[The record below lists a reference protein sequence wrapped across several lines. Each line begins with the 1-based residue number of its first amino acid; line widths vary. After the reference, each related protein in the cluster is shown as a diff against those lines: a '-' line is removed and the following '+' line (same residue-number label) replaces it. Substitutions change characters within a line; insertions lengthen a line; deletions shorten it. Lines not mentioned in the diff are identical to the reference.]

1 MTTSPVV
8 IWPSNVKCETSISLR
23 SSRPTG
29 HPDRHDDDIRAAKVE
44 SMGLIAASNT
54 GGGSVVDVDV
64 VVGAAVV
71 AAVASSGFAHLA
83 GS

>member
-1 MTTSPVV
+1 M
-8 IWPSNVKCETSISLR
+8 SLR

-54 GGGSVVDVDV
+54 GGGSVVDVV
-64 VVGAAVV
+64 VVVVVATAVVDVV
-71 AAVASSGFAHLA
+71 AAVVDVDVGTAKS
-83 GS
+83 